1 MPPDRPAPKEIAVHY
16 YQFNIGDYRRDT
28 THLSLLEH
36 GVYRQILDTYYLNGG
51 PLEANHDKLMRTHS
65 IRSADEVQAYEN
77 VIKDFFAVE
86 GGLLIHK
93 GCDKVI
99 DAFRKKSE
107 SASASASARWKASDA
122 NALRTQSEGNANHK
136 PITNNQE
143 PITILKPE
151 EPKGSLSG
159 SLPTCPHKEVIHL
172 FHSQLPE
179 LPEVRIWNKT
189 RESLL
194 KARWRETAI
203 RLDWKSTE
211 DGLEYFRKLFTW
223 IRQSNFLMGKI
234 NPKPGQRAFECELE
248 WILRPQN
255 WAKLIEGKYHAV

>member
-1 MPPDRPAPKEIAVHY
+1 MHF
-16 YQFNIGDYRRDT
+16 YQFNIGDYKSHT
-28 THLSLLEH
+28 EHLSEMEDLTYRRLLDWYYLHESPIPLDELE
-36 GVYRQILDTYYLNGG
+36 VARQIRMRSHSDCIAVVLREYFERTDDGWIHHR
-51 PLEANHDKLMRTHS
+51 ANKELAKAGEKSTKAS
-65 IRSADEVQAYEN
+65 QSAKARWD
-77 VIKDFFAVE
+77 
-86 GGLLIHK
+86 
-93 GCDKVI
+93 
-99 DAFRKKSE
+99 KKSN
-107 SASASASARWKASDA
+107 KNKDLPNDA

-143 PITILKPE
+143 PLTILKPE

-159 SLPTCPHKEVIHL
+159 SLPTCAHKEVIDL
-172 FHSQLPE
+172 FHKTLPE

-194 KARWRETAI
+194 KARWRETAT
-203 RLDWKSTE
+203 RLDWKSTQ
-211 DGLEYFRKLFTW
+211 DGLEYFEKLFNW
-223 IRQSNFLMGKI
+223 IRQSKFLMGKV